1 MDRIREFFMQNKE
14 EKYAAFQAKLMPTVD
29 RDRILGVRVP
39 LLRKLAKT
47 LPEEEKK
54 DFLSLLPHD
63 FFDENMLHAIIL
75 CMEKE
80 PLQCIDEI
88 ERFLPYIDN
97 WAVCDTL
104 RPKIFKKEPILLE
117 KSVWKW
123 LSGEETYTVRFGIGC
138 ALSYFM
144 GESFSPE
151 FPKKIAALKSGEYYI
166 DMMRAWYFA
175 ELLAQR
181 KDEAL
186 PYLAERKLDKW
197 THNKTIA
204 KACESFRIADE
215 RKAELR
221 GMRWK

>member
-14 EKYAAFQAKLMPTVD
+14 KKYAAFQAKLMPTVD
-29 RDRILGVRVP
+29 RDRVLGVRVP
-39 LLRKLAKT
+39 LLRKFAKT

-54 DFLSLLPHD
+54 DFLSLLPHE
-63 FFDENMLHAIIL
+63 FFDENMLHAIML

-80 PLQCIDEI
+80 PLPCINAI

-144 GESFSPE
+144 GEAFLPE
-151 FPKKIAALKSGEYYI
+151 FPEKIAALKPGEYYI

-175 ELLAQR
+175 ELFAQR

-197 THNKTIA
+197 THNKTIT

-215 RKAELR
+215 LKAELR
-221 GMRWK
+221 GMRGK